1 MTKAIVLEKHGGPQN
16 LLWKEVS
23 NAPPLPNEV
32 TIRQSY
38 TSVNFAD
45 INFRN
50 GTYKPPKLPIVLGRE
65 AVGIVEEI
73 GIKIKNFKVGDRVGY
88 VSHFGGYSQRNNIK
102 EEFLIPLPD
111 SIPDKIVAASL
122 LKGMTA
128 QYLIRQTYKVKK
140 GDTVLIHAAAGGV
153 GLIACQWAKHLGA
166 TVIGTVGSE
175 EKAEMVLNYGCD
187 FPINYNKENFTD
199 KVLEITNGKKLPV
212 VYDSVGKLTFLES
225 MKCLETRGLLV
236 SYGNASGPP
245 DDLDVL
251 TLMKHGSLFLT
262 RPTLADYTLSR
273 DQLINTAM
281 DLFETIKA
289 GAIKVEINQ
298 KYPLKNVRDAHTDIE
313 QRKTTGS
320 TVLQTSI

>member
-1 MTKAIVLEKHGGPQN
+1 MTKSIVLEKHGGPQN
-16 LLWKEVS
+16 LIWKEVS

-175 EKAEMVLNYGCD
+175 EKAKIARVNGCD
-187 FPINYNKENFTD
+187 HVINYLNQNFLD
-199 KVLEITNGKKLPV
+199 IVKDITNGIGV
-212 VYDSVGKLTFLES
+212 DYICDSVGKDTFFNSTES
-225 MKCLETRGLLV
+225 L
-236 SYGNASGPP
+236 
-245 DDLDVL
+245 
-251 TLMKHGSLFLT
+251 KHHG
-262 RPTLADYTLSR
+262 TLSIFGSSSGKI
-273 DQLINTAM
+273 DNETLVNFPPEKYIIKTTLPGYTNTKEKLIGCAT
-281 DLFETIKA
+281 DLFNVIQAGIINVNINNILDIQEVSEAHRSIEKRETI
-289 GAIKVEINQ
+289 
-298 KYPLKNVRDAHTDIE
+298 
-313 QRKTTGS
+313 GS
-320 TVLQTSI
+320 TVLKIS